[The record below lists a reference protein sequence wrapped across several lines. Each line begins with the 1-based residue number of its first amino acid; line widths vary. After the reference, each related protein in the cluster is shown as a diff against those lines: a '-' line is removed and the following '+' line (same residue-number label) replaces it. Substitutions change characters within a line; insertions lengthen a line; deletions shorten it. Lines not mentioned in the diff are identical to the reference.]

1 WGTLGNLIYS
11 NWEKQD
17 LTDIKDSFDNIYNGL
32 DWGFADDPTAFI
44 RLHYDKR
51 RKRIY
56 IFDEFTKRGL
66 FVDDIAKELKSIIGN
81 EIITCD
87 SSEHRSIEDLRR
99 NNIKAMGAK
108 KGPGSV
114 EHGIKW
120 VQGHR
125 IIVDETCIETI
136 K

>member
-1 WGTLGNLIYS
+1 
-11 NWEKQD
+11 
-17 LTDIKDSFDNIYNGL
+17 
-32 DWGFADDPTAFI
+32 
-44 RLHYDKR
+44 
-51 RKRIY
+51 
-56 IFDEFTKRGL
+56 DEFTKRGL

-87 SSEHRSIEDLRR
+87 SSEPRSIEDLRR

-136 K
+136 KELTSYKWKEDKEGNIIPRPLDMDNHLLDALRYALENEMKHNKVKAVQSLY